1 MSDTLRPAKNFFT
14 ALAGIVLITGFI
26 GNIAAPLPSASAQEL
41 SSDPVFASSFKDFGR
56 TMQPLSQWK
65 GKTLVVNFWATW
77 CKSCLTEIPNLIKLY
92 DKYRSRDVVIVG
104 VAVDNADKVE
114 KFTKERSISYPIV
127 YGGAEAVNLSKQMG
141 NKIGGLPFSIVI
153 DTKGKVVSTFLG
165 EIPKGKLEQILQQ
178 LVG

>member
-1 MSDTLRPAKNFFT
+1 MRGTLRPAKYFFT
-14 ALAGIVLITGFI
+14 ALVGIALIAGFTG
-26 GNIAAPLPSASAQEL
+26 NVAVPLPSASAQEL
-41 SSDPVFASSFKDFGR
+41 SSDPVFASSFKDFAR

-65 GKTLVVNFWATW
+65 GKTLVVYFWATW
-77 CKSCLTEIPNLIKLY
+77 CKPCITEIPHLMKLY

-104 VAVDNADKVE
+104 IAVDNADKVE
-114 KFTKERSISYPIV
+114 KFTKEHGISYPIV

-141 NKIGGLPFSIVI
+141 NKVGGLPYSIVI
-153 DTKGKVVSTFLG
+153 DAKGKVVSTILG

>member
-1 MSDTLRPAKNFFT
+1 MSGTLRPARKIFT
-14 ALAGIVLITGFI
+14 ALAGIALITGFI
-26 GNIAAPLPSASAQEL
+26 GNIAAPLPFASAQEL
-41 SSDPVFASSFKDFGR
+41 SSDPVFASNFKDFGR
-56 TMQPLSQWK
+56 KMQPLSQWK

-77 CKSCLTEIPNLIKLY
+77 CKTCLTEIPELIKIY

-114 KFTKERSISYPIV
+114 KFTKEHGISYPIV
-127 YGGAEAVNLSKQMG
+127 YGGAEVVNLSKQMG
-141 NKIGGLPFSIVI
+141 NKVGGLPFSIVI
-153 DTKGKVVSTFLG
+153 DAKGKVVSTFLG